1 MTRILVSACFIGACC
16 RYDGRSNEK
25 EGVLHLLERE
35 DVELVPVCPEQLG
48 GLPTP
53 RVPSECLDG
62 RVVNQIGQ
70 DVTAQFERGAGEA
83 LKFFHLYGCEAA
95 LLKEKSPSCGFGK
108 IYDGTFSHTL
118 IPGDGK
124 TAALLR
130 QEQIPVF
137 GETKLH
143 DLLSYLDQT
152 K

>member
-1 MTRILVSACFIGACC
+1 MTRILVSACLMGASC

-25 EGVLHLLERE
+25 EQVLRLLERG
-35 DVELVPVCPEQLG
+35 DVELIPVCPEQLG

-53 RVPSECLDG
+53 RVPSECLDD
-62 RVVNQIGQ
+62 RVINQAGE

-83 LKFFHLYGCEAA
+83 LKFCRLYGCEAA
-95 LLKEKSPSCGFGK
+95 ILKEKSPSCGFGK
-108 IYDGTFSHTL
+108 IYDGSFSHTL

-143 DLLSYLDQT
+143 DLLRYLENR